1 MKKITGIKVISFD
14 GDGILWDFERVIRHS
29 LNYTLGELAQ
39 LNPDTAARLDIETMI
54 RIRNRATE
62 ELKGRVTSLEA
73 IRLETF
79 R

>member
-14 GDGILWDFERVIRHS
+14 GDGTLWDFERVMRHS
-29 LNYTLGELAQ
+29 LNYALGELAQ

-54 RIRNRATE
+54 RIRNRVTE

-73 IRLETF
+73 IRLEAF